1 MGDREMSERSIDDL
15 PRWLV
20 AIGPIALLGAVF
32 AVLYLTSPFG
42 DLAGASEASTLEILW
57 MLTIIGAIAGII
69 PVAIGMLWFPF
80 IRDLDPRYLHAFL
93 ALAAGV
99 LAFIAVEMT
108 EDMIFDYGVNV
119 EGATLLGTAVGGMTL
134 AATAAVLGVGG
145 TFAVM
150 YAASEWRQRK
160 MASRE
165 KNGLEIAYLV
175 ALALG
180 LHSIGEGLGIGVAYV
195 QEDATMLMLLV
206 LAFIM
211 HNVME
216 GPTIVAAVARERAT
230 PPLRH
235 FAAMGIIAGGP
246 VILGGWLGSF
256 AQSNLLAVLCFA
268 IAIGAILQV
277 LIEVTELIRF
287 DAEAVLTRVNAATF
301 SFGFALMFLLEDVLT
316 EVLLEGW
323 LVPV

>member
-1 MGDREMSERSIDDL
+1 MSRRVLSDL
-15 PRWLV
+15 PRWVL
-20 AIGPIALLGAVF
+20 ALGPIAILVAVF
-32 AVLYLTSPFG
+32 AVLYFTSPFG
-42 DLAGASEASTLEILW
+42 TLDSVGDASTLEILW
-57 MLTIIGAIAGII
+57 MLTIIGSIAGII

-80 IRDLDPRYLHAFL
+80 IRDLETRYLHAFL

-99 LAFIAVEMT
+99 LAFIALEMT

-119 EGATLLGTAVGGMTL
+119 ENTAL
-134 AATAAVLGVGG
+134 AASAVIVGVGG

-150 YAASEWRQRK
+150 YAASQWRQRK
-160 MASRE
+160 MTATDKS
-165 KNGLEIAYLV
+165 GLEIAYLV

-180 LHSIGEGLGIGVAYV
+180 LHSIGEGLGIGVAYIN
-195 QEDATMLMLLV
+195 EDPTLLMLLV

-216 GPTIVAAVARERAT
+216 GPTVVAAVARDRKT

-235 FAAMGIIAGGP
+235 FAAMGVIAGGP
-246 VILGGWLGSF
+246 VILGGWIGSF
-256 AQSNLLAVLCFA
+256 AQSDLLAVLFFA

-277 LIEVTELIRF
+277 LIEVADLIRF
-287 DAEAVLTRVNAATF
+287 DAEAILTRINAATF
-301 SFGFALMFLLEDVLT
+301 AVGFVLMFLLEDVLT

-323 LVPV
+323 LFAG

>member
-1 MGDREMSERSIDDL
+1 MTARSINDL
-15 PRWLV
+15 PRWVLAV
-20 AIGPIALLGAVF
+20 GPVVVLAVVFGLLYF
-32 AVLYLTSPFG
+32 TSPFSG
-42 DLAGASEASTLEILW
+42 LGSADEASTAEIVW
-57 MLTIIGAIAGII
+57 MVTVIGAIAGII

-80 IRDLDPRYLHAFL
+80 IRNLEPKYLHAFM

-108 EDMIFDYGVNV
+108 EEIIEYGAEVD
-119 EGATLLGTAVGGMTL
+119 GALTAGTVAV
-134 AATAAVLGVGG
+134 VGVGG

-150 YAASEWRQRK
+150 YAASKWRQHK
-160 MASRE
+160 MSSQD
-165 KNGLEIAYLV
+165 KSGLHIAYLV

-195 QEDATMLMLLV
+195 QGDATLVMLLV
-206 LAFIM
+206 LAFVM

-216 GPTIVAAVARERAT
+216 GPTVVAAVARDRDQ

-246 VILGGWLGSF
+246 VILGGWIGSF
-256 AQSNLLAVLCFA
+256 ANSPLLAVLFYA
-268 IAIGAILQV
+268 IAVGAIIQV
-277 LIEVTELIRF
+277 LIEVAELIRF
-287 DAEAVLTRVNAATF
+287 DAEAVLSRTNTATF
-301 SFGFALMFLLEDVLT
+301 VGGFVLMFFLEDVLT
-316 EVLLEGW
+316 DLVLEGW